1 MIAIR
6 HVRHALLS
14 LLVATTMA
22 AASDLSD
29 DLSARRLRLLD
40 RLGPEAILVVTS
52 APTRRY
58 SLDIDYE
65 YRQDSNLYYLTG
77 IAQPET
83 MLILL
88 PGGTT
93 RRELLFVKD
102 QDPSREHWTGH
113 LLTRAEAT
121 ARSGIQTVLATSQF
135 DDVVSALLSR
145 RTPTGV
151 DPADTMPFF
160 DALSNGRAR
169 LALPLEIGRSGD
181 PLTPTQDLAR
191 RLRERF
197 VGFQTVD
204 ATPTLSDLRVIKTPF
219 EQQLLRKAADISAD
233 AHLAGM
239 RTARPGAYE
248 YEVRAAIEAVQ
259 RSRGAL
265 STAYPSI
272 VGSGPNATTLHYP
285 SADRQMKSGD
295 LLLVDA
301 ACNYEYMAPD
311 ITRTYPVNG
320 TFSPEQRALY
330 EIVLQAQDAALA
342 VATPGSSLADIHNKA
357 ADVLKNGLL
366 KLGLITDT
374 SGSQYRLWFTHGATH
389 YIGIDVHDVGDNR
402 RMLQPGMAFTIE
414 PGLYIRQSALDALPQ
429 TPENITLIKSAQSM
443 VQKYE
448 GLGVR
453 VEDSFIVDLHGVV
466 QRLSGAVPRTVEA
479 IEAFLR
485 SRPASTGAS
494 R

>member
-6 HVRHALLS
+6 HGLHALTC
-14 LLVATTMA
+14 LLVATVLA

-29 DLSARRLRLLD
+29 DLSARRLRLLE
-40 RLGPEAILVVTS
+40 RLGPDAILVVTS
-52 APTRRY
+52 APARRY

-88 PGGTT
+88 PGGRA

-121 ARSGIQTVLATSQF
+121 ARSGIQTVFATSQF

-151 DPADTMPFF
+151 DPADTAPFF

-204 ATPTLSDLRVIKTPF
+204 ATPTLSELRVIKTPF
-219 EQQLLRKAADISAD
+219 EQQVLRKAADISAD

-239 RTARPGAYE
+239 RAARPGAYE

-259 RSRGAL
+259 RTRGAL

-272 VGSGPNATTLHYP
+272 VGSGPNATTLHYS
-285 SADRQMKSGD
+285 SADRQMRSGD

-320 TFSPEQRALY
+320 TFSAEQRALY

-342 VATPGSSLADIHNKA
+342 VATPRSSLADIHNKA
-357 ADVLKNGLL
+357 VDVIKSGLL

-374 SGSQYRLWFTHGATH
+374 SGNQYRLWFTHGATH

-402 RMLQPGMAFTIE
+402 RGLQPGMAFTIE
-414 PGLYIRQSALDALPQ
+414 PGLYIRQSALDALPL
-429 TPENITLIKSAQSM
+429 TPENISLIKSVQPM

-453 VEDSFIVDLHGVV
+453 VEDSFIVDVHGTV
-466 QRLSGAVPRTVEA
+466 QRLSSAVPRAVEA
-479 IEAFLR
+479 VEAFLR